1 MAAAADD
8 PRRISSLYFD
18 IALIYFRLQNFEAA
32 GKSIRKGGEN
42 LPDPSSPMSNYMV
55 MQYQRNMSQYYLD
68 IHRLDSALHYVQ
80 QLQTTSRLVKST
92 GFLYGAWYTYA
103 EVYAEMG
110 ENELAQIYFSKA
122 EKLSDSIS
130 LAESKLRFYEGY
142 IPFLL
147 AQRKTNQAAAE
158 ALQLMEVATTENNDN
173 MKLDGAG
180 FLRQVYDSLR
190 RYDSAYHY
198 ARMEGNLSKR
208 MFSQENNNKVQ
219 ALAFTEQLRDMDEA
233 AKRTEAAE
241 QRRENI
247 QYALMALGIILLL
260 TVYLLLSRRF
270 ITSARLIE
278 FFGVVALLIVF
289 EFLNLLL
296 HPFLERVTNHSPLLM
311 LIVLVAIA
319 AILVPLHHRL
329 EKSATNRLVAKNRQ
343 IRLSQA
349 RKTIADLEDNE
360 PAG

>member
-1 MAAAADD
+1 M
-8 PRRISSLYFD
+8 
-18 IALIYFRLQNFEAA
+18 ALIYFSLQNYEAA
-32 GKSIRKGGEN
+32 GSSIRKGGEN
-42 LPDPSSPMSNYMV
+42 LPMPSSSMYHYMLV
-55 MQYQRNMSQYYLD
+55 QYQRDMAQYYLFS
-68 IHRLDSALHYVQ
+68 HRLDSALHYTQ
-80 QLQTTSRLVKST
+80 EFEATSRLVRST

-103 EVYAEMG
+103 NIYAEMG
-110 ENELAQIYFSKA
+110 ELELAQLYFTKA
-122 EKLSDSIS
+122 EQLSGSIT
-130 LAESKLRFYEGY
+130 LAESKLRFYDGY

-147 AQRKTNQAAAE
+147 THQRKKEAHNAA
-158 ALQLMEVATTENNDN
+158 LRLMVMSMAENNDN

-180 FLRQVYDSLR
+180 FLRQVYDSLQQ
-190 RYDSAYHY
+190 YDSAYHY
-198 ARMEGNLSKR
+198 ARMEAKLNKR
-208 MFSQENNNKVQ
+208 IFSQENNNKVQ
-219 ALAFTEQLRDMDEA
+219 SLAFTEQLRDMEEA

-241 QRRENI
+241 QRRQNI
-247 QYALMALGIILLL
+247 QYALIALGIILLL

-329 EKSATNRLVAKNRQ
+329 EKWATNRLVAKNRQ
-343 IRLSQA
+343 IRLA
-349 RKTIADLEDNE
+349 LAKKTIADLEDNE